1 MLAQPG
7 KWTKII
13 SAWREK
19 GEGSSKGHKSLDWN
33 LDVFFCS
40 LTLAKTVP
48 FSEVVCAPPT
58 AYIDFA
64 RQKLDPKIA
73 VAAQNCYKVTNGA
86 FTGEIR

>member
-1 MLAQPG
+1 MLQSTG
-7 KWTKII
+7 WRLENDDFLVI
-13 SAWREK
+13 S
-19 GEGSSKGHKSLDWN
+19 
-33 LDVFFCS
+33 
-40 LTLAKTVP
+40 P
-48 FSEVVCAPPT
+48 SEVVCAPPT